1 MKKLLGILLI
11 VIFTFSL
18 YFSVSND
25 IATKPDN
32 SSGYA
37 SVIPIPPSVP
47 QAKTGT

>member
-1 MKKLLGILLI
+1 MKKLLGLLLI
-11 VIFTFSL
+11 IVFTFSL

-25 IATKPDN
+25 IATKSDN

-37 SVIPIPPSVP
+37 TIIPIPPSAP